1 VIDPEH
7 HGRKSQAQR
16 FDGFKAAV
24 TVDAESKLIPDVA
37 DMSASDGDGQHL
49 PPVIQRV
56 AEHVSAMVERVIGT
70 GIGALARRAPTAGE
84 FAGGDRGY
92 PHPLSRSACV
102 RCRPP
107 RMLLWLRG
115 SHRTS

>member
-1 VIDPEH
+1 MIDPEH

-24 TVDAESKLIPDVA
+24 TVDAESELIPNVA

-56 AEHVSAMVERVIGT
+56 AEHVGVIVERT
-70 GIGALARRAPTAGE
+70 IGAGMGAHTCQKNADGR
-84 FAGGDRGY
+84 
-92 PHPLSRSACV
+92 
-102 RCRPP
+102 
-107 RMLLWLRG
+107 
-115 SHRTS
+115 